1 MFASMFSERDQHWMQ
16 KALTLAQYAAKQ
28 QEVPVGAM
36 LVTAEG
42 VAIGEGWNQ
51 PIMQHDPT
59 AHAEVIALRAAAKHL
74 GNYRLVNTTLYVTL
88 EPCLMCVG
96 ALVHARV
103 KRLVFGAVDP
113 KAGAVV
119 SVLRVLDTGK
129 WNHRVDYAGG
139 LMAESCGEI
148 LSDFFRAR
156 RG

>member
-1 MFASMFSERDQHWMQ
+1 MFSERDQHWMQ